1 MAQNETHPSA
11 ARPAGGFNPFAPGYA
26 EDPYPMLQQLR
37 EQSPV
42 WYWAEGHTW
51 LVSRYDDIVSVLRDE
66 RFTPNPKAWEYASPQ
81 RFALPLEMEELNE
94 HGLFALS
101 HADHAR
107 VRRLVSP
114 AFTPRAVERLRSEVQ
129 AIVDE
134 LLDRASAQDTFDV
147 ATGYSILIPGRVMS
161 SMLKIP
167 REHESVFQRFTG
179 AVLKA
184 FLPGMA
190 PPEEHEQMRA
200 DMREGIAMVGEVL
213 EQRRK
218 SLLENDM
225 MSTLIQTEEQGDR
238 LNKLELLSL
247 VNALIVG
254 GFETTVHLINFMVLN
269 LLRRPELLAQMRA
282 EPELMKGVVE
292 EVLRHD
298 SFGKLGIVRYPTE
311 DVQVGGVAIKK
322 GQMVMLML
330 NSALRDSAAFDKA
343 EVFDIRRNTNASI
356 AFGHGMHY
364 CLGANLARLEGQ
376 VAVGSLVSRFPH
388 LRLEGQ
394 PTFGPHPA
402 IRKIE
407 SLPVRLRP
415 QAV

>member
-1 MAQNETHPSA
+1 MAQTETDPSG
-11 ARPAGGFNPFAPGYA
+11 ARPAMGFNPFAPGYA
-26 EDPYPMLQQLR
+26 EDPYPAFEQLR
-37 EQSPV
+37 QQSPV
-42 WYWAEGHTW
+42 WYWPEGRAW
-51 LVSRYDDIVSVLRDE
+51 LLSRYDDIVSVLRDE
-66 RFTPNPKAWEYASPQ
+66 RFTPSPKAWEFASTA
-81 RFALPLEMEELNE
+81 RLPIPPEMEELND

-101 HADHAR
+101 NQDHSR

-114 AFTPRAVERLRSEVQ
+114 AFTPRAVERLRPEIQ
-129 AIVDE
+129 ALVDE
-134 LLDRASAQDTFDV
+134 LLDRASAEDTLDV
-147 ATGYSILIPGRVMS
+147 ASGYSLLIPGRVMS
-161 SMLKIP
+161 SMLKVP
-167 REHESVFQRFTG
+167 REYESVFQRFTG

-190 PPEEHEQMRA
+190 PPEEHEQMRV
-200 DMREGIAMVGEVL
+200 DMREGIAMVSEVI

-225 MSTLIQTEEQGDR
+225 LSTLIQTEEQGDR

-269 LLRRPELLAQMRA
+269 LLRRPEQLEQVRA
-282 EPELMKGVVE
+282 EPELLKGVVE

-298 SFGKLGIVRYPTE
+298 NFGKLGIVRYPTE
-311 DVQVGGVAIKK
+311 DVQVGGEQIKK
-322 GQMVMLML
+322 GQMMMLLL

-376 VAVGSLVSRFPH
+376 VAVGSLLSRFPH

-394 PTFGPHPA
+394 PVFGPHPA

-407 SLPVRLRP
+407 SLRVRLRA